1 MRILVVE
8 DDRAIAAGLRAG
20 LEAEGFAVDIAVDG
34 VDGLWM
40 GLENA
45 YDVVV
50 LDLMLPGLGGH
61 EVCRRLREAKVWT
74 PILVL
79 TARDAERDEI
89 TTLDT
94 GADDYLAKPF
104 SYAVLLARLRALLR
118 RGLAERPAVLAA
130 GDLELDPAT
139 KRVRRG
145 RVEVQ
150 LTVREIAVLEFLL
163 RCGGAVVSKRTILDH
178 VWGDDF
184 EGDSNIV
191 EVYIRHLRNKLD
203 RPFARDTIETV
214 RGAGYRV
221 VTHDR

>member
-20 LEAEGFAVDIAVDG
+20 LEAEGFAVDVATDG
-34 VDGLWM
+34 IDGLWM
-40 GLENA
+40 ARENA

-50 LDLMLPGLGGH
+50 LDLMLPGLDGH
-61 EVCRRLREAKVWT
+61 EVCRQLRAAGIWT

-79 TARDAERDEI
+79 TARDAEADEVAA
-89 TTLDT
+89 LDV

-104 SYAVLLARLRALLR
+104 SYGVLLAHLRSLLR
-118 RGLAERPAVLAA
+118 RGVTERPAVLVA

-145 RVEVQ
+145 AVEVS
-150 LTVREIAVLEFLL
+150 LTMREMAVLEFLM
-163 RCGGAVVSKRTILDH
+163 RCRGAVVSKRTIIEH

-184 EGDSNIV
+184 EGDFNIV
-191 EVYIRHLRNKLD
+191 EVYVRHLRNKLD

-214 RGAGYRV
+214 RGSGYRV
-221 VTHDR
+221 VTQ

>member
-8 DDRAIAAGLRAG
+8 DDRAIAAGLRVG
-20 LEAEGFAVDIAVDG
+20 LEAEGFAVDVAVDG
-34 VDGLWM
+34 VEGLWM
-40 GLENA
+40 GRENA

-50 LDLMLPGLGGH
+50 LDLMLPGLDGH
-61 EVCRRLREAKVWT
+61 EVCRRLREARVWT

-79 TARDAERDEI
+79 TARDAEHDEV
-89 TTLDT
+89 TALDT
-94 GADDYLAKPF
+94 GADDYLAKPYSF
-104 SYAVLLARLRALLR
+104 AVLLARLRSLLR
-118 RGLAERPAVLAA
+118 RGLTERPAVLAA

-145 RVEVQ
+145 PVEVQ

-163 RCGGAVVSKRTILDH
+163 RCGGAVVSKRDILDH

-191 EVYIRHLRNKLD
+191 EVYIRHLCNKLD

-221 VTHDR
+221 VAR

>member
-20 LEAEGFAVDIAVDG
+20 LEAEGFAVDVAADG

-40 GLENA
+40 GRENA

-50 LDLMLPGLGGH
+50 LDLMLPGLDGH
-61 EVCRRLREAKVWT
+61 EVCRRLRDAQIWT

-79 TARDAERDEI
+79 TARDAERDEVDA
-89 TTLDT
+89 LDT

-104 SYAVLLARLRALLR
+104 SYAVLLARLRCLMR
-118 RGLAERPAVLAA
+118 RGTAERPAVLAA
-130 GDLELDPAT
+130 GDLRLDPAT
-139 KRVRRG
+139 KRVWRAG
-145 RVEVQ
+145 VEVQ

-163 RCGGAVVSKRTILDH
+163 RRDGALVSKRTILDH

-184 EGDSNIV
+184 QGDANIV

-203 RPFARDTIETV
+203 RPFERGTIETV

-221 VTHDR
+221 VSRDG